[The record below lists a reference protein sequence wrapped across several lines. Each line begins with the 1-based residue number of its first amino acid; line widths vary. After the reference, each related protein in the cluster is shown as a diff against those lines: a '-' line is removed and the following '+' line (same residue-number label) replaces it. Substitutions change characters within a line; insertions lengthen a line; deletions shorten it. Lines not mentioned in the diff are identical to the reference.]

1 MSVPCANLYLQ
12 QQREETKMINAG
24 DTFVTRKSGET
35 VTALEAP
42 EPRGNGWASVLVK
55 TADGRE
61 RYTTIAV

>member
-1 MSVPCANLYLQ
+1 
-12 QQREETKMINAG
+12 MINAG

-61 RYTTIAV
+61 RYTTIPAA